1 MLYMVVCKVEEH
13 GYKTVKHVFDHTI
26 EILHCN
32 LQMTLGYFGDNAEK
46 LF

>member
-26 EILHCN
+26 AI

>member
-13 GYKTVKHVFDHTI
+13 GNKTVGSYYWDPA
-26 EILHCN
+26 

>member
-1 MLYMVVCKVEEH
+1 MLYMVVCNVEEH
-13 GYKTVKHVFDHTI
+13 GYKTVKHVLDPA
-26 EILHCN
+26 